1 MIPPRP
7 LRPLFSV
14 VTPVLGE
21 AGRIND
27 LVDHIRMSGYGLALE
42 IIVVDGDP
50 ASSTL
55 AALSREGVLGLTAP
69 RGRAS
74 QLNAGAAAAR
84 GENLL
89 FLHADTRLPAGAFQ
103 AAAAALDGPAD
114 AGAFSLAIRSKNP
127 LLACIA
133 AGATLRSRLF
143 SLPYGDQAQF
153 VRRDLFNAMG
163 GFPAIPLMEDVALMR
178 TIVRA
183 GGRVVILPLRATT
196 SARRWRA
203 EGILKTTARNL
214 ALITLY
220 SLGVAPARLARLYPA
235 MPDLARRGRG

>member
-1 MIPPRP
+1 M
-7 LRPLFSV
+7 
-14 VTPVLGE
+14 
-21 AGRIND
+21 
-27 LVDHIRMSGYGLALE
+27 
-42 IIVVDGDP
+42 
-50 ASSTL
+50 
-55 AALSREGVLGLTAP
+55 
-69 RGRAS
+69 
-74 QLNAGAAAAR
+74 
-84 GENLL
+84 
-89 FLHADTRLPAGAFQ
+89 
-103 AAAAALDGPAD
+103 
-114 AGAFSLAIRSKNP
+114 
-127 LLACIA
+127 
-133 AGATLRSRLF
+133 
-143 SLPYGDQAQF
+143 
-153 VRRDLFNAMG
+153 RRDLFNAMG